1 MAQSIRHVVI
11 AACDPFSRNTTVEE
25 RFGPYLR
32 KQDCCTMAI
41 TVDSYGR
48 ISSSICSSIASCLVV
63 GFAHLQYVDGAS
75 IAGGTAFVAI
85 KSTVVMAAS
94 DTH

>member
-1 MAQSIRHVVI
+1 MAQSIHVI

-25 RFGPYLR
+25 RFGPFNLR
-32 KQDCCTMAI
+32 KQDCCMMAI

-48 ISSSICSSIASCLVV
+48 ISSSICSSIASYLVV
-63 GFAHLQYVDGAS
+63 GFDHLQYANGAS
-75 IAGGTAFVAI
+75 IVGGTAFVAI
-85 KSTVVMAAS
+85 KSVVTMAAS